1 MQDTYFD
8 NTFDIDDAVLER
20 HRTAAESALKRDEY
34 GLLIGSKWVD
44 SEGGGEGVAID
55 PTTGE
60 SLATF
65 QVGTTAD
72 VDRAVKAAR
81 DAFEEAWGQHSPRQ
95 RGEKLDEI
103 ADRLEEKKAEL
114 AKIETLEAGKPN
126 LHSRFV
132 DIEILVEQFRHFAAV
147 ARTADTGRV
156 VPTDDEKHVVT
167 KREPYGVVGAIS
179 AWNFPAMFVSWKLG
193 PALAAG
199 NSVVFKPSSKAVLAT
214 LEIADICDTVLPTGT
229 VNVVTGSGSVVGDA
243 ISQHDGIDKVTLTG
257 SKAAGVATLEGA
269 ADTITPVSLELGGK
283 SPNIVFPDADL
294 EQAIEGTIVSIFFNS
309 GQQCTAGS
317 RLFLHED
324 IRDEFLDRLRERI
337 DELVVGDPLSPQTDI
352 GPMIDHEHAREVK
365 GYISRAIEDGA
376 RSLVGDDSDE
386 TDAGEPA
393 SETAGAPFVQPTVLT
408 DVDDSA
414 EVACDEVFGP
424 VLTVFEWSEREEV
437 VKRAND
443 TRFGLAAGVWTQDL
457 ETAHTVADELEA
469 GTVWVNTYDD
479 LLDPAP
485 HGGFKESGL
494 GRELAE
500 EALDDYSR
508 VKSVKMNFGEV
519 LKIG

>member
-65 QVGTTAD
+65 QVGTIAD

-214 LEIADICDTVLPTGT
+214 L
-229 VNVVTGSGSVVGDA
+229 
-243 ISQHDGIDKVTLTG
+243 
-257 SKAAGVATLEGA
+257 
-269 ADTITPVSLELGGK
+269 
-283 SPNIVFPDADL
+283 
-294 EQAIEGTIVSIFFNS
+294 
-309 GQQCTAGS
+309 
-317 RLFLHED
+317 
-324 IRDEFLDRLRERI
+324 
-337 DELVVGDPLSPQTDI
+337 
-352 GPMIDHEHAREVK
+352 
-365 GYISRAIEDGA
+365 
-376 RSLVGDDSDE
+376 
-386 TDAGEPA
+386 
-393 SETAGAPFVQPTVLT
+393 
-408 DVDDSA
+408 
-414 EVACDEVFGP
+414 
-424 VLTVFEWSEREEV
+424 
-437 VKRAND
+437 
-443 TRFGLAAGVWTQDL
+443 
-457 ETAHTVADELEA
+457 
-469 GTVWVNTYDD
+469 
-479 LLDPAP
+479 
-485 HGGFKESGL
+485 
-494 GRELAE
+494 
-500 EALDDYSR
+500 
-508 VKSVKMNFGEV
+508 
-519 LKIG
+519 

>member
-1 MQDTYFD
+1 
-8 NTFDIDDAVLER
+8 
-20 HRTAAESALKRDEY
+20 
-34 GLLIGSKWVD
+34 
-44 SEGGGEGVAID
+44 
-55 PTTGE
+55 
-60 SLATF
+60 
-65 QVGTTAD
+65 
-72 VDRAVKAAR
+72 
-81 DAFEEAWGQHSPRQ
+81 
-95 RGEKLDEI
+95 
-103 ADRLEEKKAEL
+103 
-114 AKIETLEAGKPN
+114 
-126 LHSRFV
+126 
-132 DIEILVEQFRHFAAV
+132 
-147 ARTADTGRV
+147 
-156 VPTDDEKHVVT
+156 
-167 KREPYGVVGAIS
+167 
-179 AWNFPAMFVSWKLG
+179 
-193 PALAAG
+193 
-199 NSVVFKPSSKAVLAT
+199 
-214 LEIADICDTVLPTGT
+214 TVLPTGT